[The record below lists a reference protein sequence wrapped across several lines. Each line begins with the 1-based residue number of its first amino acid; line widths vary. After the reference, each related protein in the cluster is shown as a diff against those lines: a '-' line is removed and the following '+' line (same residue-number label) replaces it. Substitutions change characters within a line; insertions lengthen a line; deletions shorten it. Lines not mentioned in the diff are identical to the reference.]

1 MKKPQKAKSTV
12 PDRAARPRPIAASLP
27 KLTAKAIGKHGF
39 TEGSLITEWATIVGS
54 DLAAVSQPEKLAFSR
69 GERVGG
75 VLHIRVQG
83 GVATELQHLEPMVV
97 ERINRHFGYGAVTRL
112 RLIHAPLGRDMPRRR
127 HAASAKTPLDPAQKT
142 ALSDLLDAVEDDEMR
157 ATLERIGTTILQQE
171 AGRKRQR

>member
-1 MKKPQKAKSTV
+1 
-12 PDRAARPRPIAASLP
+12 
-27 KLTAKAIGKHGF
+27 
-39 TEGSLITEWATIVGS
+39 
-54 DLAAVSQPEKLAFSR
+54 
-69 GERVGG
+69 
-75 VLHIRVQG
+75 
-83 GVATELQHLEPMVV
+83 MVV

-157 ATLERIGTTILQQE
+157 ATLERIGTAILQQE